1 MNHKKLTAAL
11 LSIVTA
17 ATSLCSVISP
27 VNAVDADTTEEQQFC
42 APISE
47 VVKDSGLDID
57 YARALQ
63 YSLYFY
69 DANMCGEFKENENR
83 LSWRGSCHT
92 YDAHVPMIEWDGVT
106 TKTST
111 GGTNLSAEFMSKYK
125 DISKKR
131 NLLIKLYILNYKI
144 LCKLIYNR

>member
-1 MNHKKLTAAL
+1 MMNHKKLTAAL

-69 DANMCGEFKENENR
+69 DANM
-83 LSWRGSCHT
+83 
-92 YDAHVPMIEWDGVT
+92 
-106 TKTST
+106 
-111 GGTNLSAEFMSKYK
+111 
-125 DISKKR
+125 
-131 NLLIKLYILNYKI
+131 
-144 LCKLIYNR
+144 

>member
-47 VVKDSGLDID
+47 VVRTRDLISTMPVHFSTRSISTTQIC
-57 YARALQ
+57 A
-63 YSLYFY
+63 
-69 DANMCGEFKENENR
+69 EN
-83 LSWRGSCHT
+83 
-92 YDAHVPMIEWDGVT
+92 
-106 TKTST
+106 
-111 GGTNLSAEFMSKYK
+111 
-125 DISKKR
+125 SKKTR
-131 NLLIKLYILNYKI
+131 TGSHGAAAATPMTLMFL
-144 LCKLIYNR
+144 